1 MWCFFG
7 DNLLTAAQFLGRYLP
22 VLPALD
28 GAVVTRFAP
37 SPNGQLHVGHA
48 LSALCAHDF
57 ARFHGGKFHLRIE
70 DIDGT
75 RSRPEYIEDILADMG
90 WLGLP
95 YDGPV
100 QFQSQFTPRYEA
112 AFTRLH
118 GLGMLYRCGCTRS
131 DIAAAL
137 RARPVPHGPD
147 GPHYPGTCRMHPCDP
162 DKPHCWRIDMAKA
175 AELTGPL
182 SWVDLAAGEQ
192 FADPLAFGDVV
203 LWRKDAPASYHLAAT
218 VDDAAD
224 SISHVVRGKDLFAY
238 TGIHRLLQ
246 QLLGL
251 PQPAYWHHP
260 LLLDA
265 RGEKLAKS
273 RSSPALCVRRAA
285 GESGIALIDN
295 LRHGT
300 LPLGISLSNA

>member
-1 MWCFFG
+1 MFFG
-7 DNLLTAAQFLGRYLP
+7 DNLLTAAEFLGRF
-22 VLPALD
+22 LPALPAHE
-28 GAVVTRFAP
+28 GRVVTRFAP

-57 ARFHGGKFHLRIE
+57 ARLHDGQFHLRIE

-75 RSRPEYIEDILADMG
+75 RSRAEHIDTILADIS
-90 WLGLP
+90 WLGLAH
-95 YDGPV
+95 DGPV
-100 QFQSQFTPRYEA
+100 QYQSQFTVRYEA
-112 AFTRLH
+112 AFQQLQVA
-118 GLGMLYRCGCTRS
+118 GLLYRCGCTRS

-137 RARPVPHGPD
+137 RTRFVPHGPD
-147 GPHYPGTCRMHPCDP
+147 GPHYPGTCRVQPCDP

-175 AELTGPL
+175 AEMTGPL
-182 SWVDLAAGEQ
+182 SWIDLAAGQQ
-192 FADPLAFGDVV
+192 FADPLAFGDIV
-203 LWRKDAPASYHLAAT
+203 LWRKDTPASYHLAAT

-224 SISHVVRGKDLFAY
+224 GISHVVRGKDLFAY

-251 PQPAYWHHP
+251 PTPLYWHHP
-260 LLLDA
+260 LLLDSS
-265 RGEKLAKS
+265 GEKLAKS

-285 GESGIALIDN
+285 GESGTALIDN
-295 LRHGT
+295 LRQGT